1 MKLEEYVA
9 AILYL
14 EDKYDGKLKEYWTRI

>member
-14 EDKYDGKLKEYWTRI
+14 EDRFSNPQMR